1 MTTVVYRQGRLL
13 TDTKLTVLKSKDE
26 VEQLLNSLLVP
37 EVITQIPSTAHN
49 ARLYKEYIGDDLVFK
64 LPEPGG
70 KYIEFDDEHQ
80 FDYTPGNPTKAIA
93 FAGNMALLPGLV
105 DAAKRGFTALKHW
118 WEEYVNDTIWLIH
131 NGLLP
136 ESEIQA
142 SLMEIMF
149 ITKNGAYIWQP
160 SPNEDGNRLE
170 YFHDVES
177 EYCIGMGS
185 GMSYLMDFAIGVAD
199 TDIHMVKLDEK
210 FPTME
215 SLIERAARY
224 DNTTGGE
231 IAEFIYTDKED

>member
-1 MTTVVYRQGRLL
+1 MTTVVYHKGRLL
-13 TDTKLTVLKSKDE
+13 TDTKLTILKSKDE
-26 VEQLLNSLLVP
+26 VEQLLSSILTP
-37 EVITQIPSTAHN
+37 EVIAQLPGTAHN
-49 ARLYKEYIGDDLVFK
+49 ARLYKEYTGDDLIIR
-64 LPEPGG
+64 LPETGG
-70 KYIEFDDEHQ
+70 KYIELDDEHQ
-80 FDYTPGNPTKAIA
+80 FDYTPGNPCKAIA

-105 DAAKRGFTALKHW
+105 DAAKRGFTSLKHW
-118 WEEYVNDTIWLIH
+118 WEEYVYDTVWLYQ

-185 GMSYLMDFAIGVAD
+185 GMSCFLDCSIGVAD

-224 DNTTGGE
+224 DSNTGGN
-231 IAEFIYTDKED
+231 IAEFIYMD